1 MRNVD
6 TQMTSSNR
14 LTMIQS
20 RFHDNLVFGSD
31 MAWLLEEVKRLR
43 AAMPPVVVTYSY
55 GGPIGIHDAKA
66 LLARAERERRHGEWA
81 MRRVEL
87 LKGQRNSAVH
97 AFLDE
102 ALNSEKGE
110 YKP

>member
-1 MRNVD
+1 
-6 TQMTSSNR
+6 MTPDR
-14 LTMIQS
+14 LSLIES
-20 RFHDNLVFGSD
+20 RWREAGFALNEAGCGDGDL
-31 MAWLLEEVKRLR
+31 AWLLEEVKRLR

-66 LLARAERERRHGEWA
+66 LLARAERARRHGEWA